1 MSLLTDWLQVAQKG
15 RVSFQHTGVQY
26 QSTREQL
33 VEATLLREEGSLS
46 DTGALCI
53 NTGKFTGRSPKDK
66 FIVEDAITRDTVNW
80 NQFNQPISQEVF
92 DGLRDKMLL
101 YLFQQPALWVRDVRA
116 GDHPEFHLSIRVVN
130 ENPWSNLFVANMF
143 LPPDY
148 SLAVAQPDWLIIH
161 LPSFLADP
169 ATDGVPHAQFS
180 LLSFTSRIILIG
192 GTGYTGEM
200 KKGIFT
206 VLNFLLPHQ
215 HQVLSMHCSAN
226 KGTTGDVAIFF
237 GLSGTG
243 KTTLSA
249 DPNRQLIGDDEH
261 GWTDEG
267 VFNFEGGC
275 YAKVINLNPTQEPEI
290 YGAIRNGALL
300 ENTRF
305 FPGTQQVDYANKSV
319 TENTRVS
326 YPLSFIPHACSP
338 ARGGHPAILFF
349 LTCDAYGVLP
359 PISQLS
365 VEEAMYQFI
374 SGYTAKV
381 AGTETGITEPVAT
394 FSACF
399 GAPFMPLHPG
409 VYAQLLGKKLHQ
421 QGVEVWLINTGW
433 IGGAYGTG
441 SRIKLS
447 YTRNM
452 IEAVFQRKFEG
463 VTKATHPNFGMQIPT
478 QCEGIPDDI
487 LLPWKSWQ
495 DENAYQ
501 NQSNRLAKMFAENF
515 EQYASGVDENIR
527 NAGPKLIP

>member
-15 RVSFQHTGVQY
+15 RVSFQHPGVKY

-33 VEATLLREEGSLS
+33 VEATLLRAEGSLS

-66 FIVEDAITRDTVNW
+66 FIVKDAITGDTVNW
-80 NQFNQPISQEVF
+80 NQFNQPISEKVF
-92 DGLRDKMLL
+92 DGLRDKMLK
-101 YLFQQPALWVRDVRA
+101 YLAQQPAVWVRDVRA
-116 GDHPEFHLSIRVVN
+116 GDHPKFHLSIRVVN

-143 LPPDY
+143 LPSD
-148 SLAVAQPDWLIIH
+148 SSVEDSQPDWLIIQ

-180 LLSFTSRIILIG
+180 LLSFTSKMILIG

-206 VLNFLLPHQ
+206 VLNFLLPQQ
-215 HQVLSMHCSAN
+215 HHVLSMHCSAN
-226 KGTTGDVAIFF
+226 KGTTGEVAIFF

-447 YTRNM
+447 YTRTM
-452 IEAVFQRKFEG
+452 IESVFQRKFQG

-478 QCEGIPDDI
+478 HCEGIPDEI

-515 EQYASGVDENIR
+515 EQYVSGVDENIR

>member
-1 MSLLTDWLQVAQKG
+1 MSRLRDWGQVLISERG
-15 RVSFQHTGVQY
+15 EFDHPGVQY
-26 QSTREQL
+26 QCTRELL
-33 VEATLLREEGSLS
+33 VTQTLLRGEGSES

-66 FIVEDAITRDTVNW
+66 FIVQDAITRDTVNW
-80 NQFNQPISQEVF
+80 NQFNQPISEQVF
-92 DGLRDKMLL
+92 EGLRDKMLN
-101 YLFQQPALWVRDVRA
+101 YLDQQPAVWVRDVRA
-116 GDHPEFHLSIRVVN
+116 GDHPEFHLSIRIMN

-148 SLAVAQPDWLIIH
+148 SVEDAQPDWLIIQ
-161 LPSFLADP
+161 LPSFQADP
-169 ATDGVPHAQFS
+169 TIDGVPHAQFS
-180 LLSFTSRIILIG
+180 LLSFTSKTILIG

-226 KGTTGDVAIFF
+226 KGTTGEVAIFF

-275 YAKVINLNPTQEPEI
+275 YAKVINLNAAQEPEI
-290 YGAIRNGALL
+290 FSAIRKGALL

-305 FPGTQQVDYANKSV
+305 IPDTHQVDFANKSV

-365 VEEAMYQFI
+365 VAEAMYQFI

-381 AGTETGITEPVAT
+381 AGTETGISEPVAT

-409 VYAQLLGKKLHQ
+409 IYAQLLGKKLQ
-421 QGVEVWLINTGW
+421 QLGVEVWLINTGW

-447 YTRNM
+447 YTRTM
-452 IEAVFQRKFEG
+452 IEAVFQRKFQG
-463 VTKATHPNFGMQIPT
+463 VTKIAHPNFGMQIPT
-478 QCEGIPDDI
+478 HCEGIPDDI
-487 LLPWKSWQ
+487 LIPWKSWQ

-501 NQSNRLAKMFAENF
+501 NQSNRLATMFAENF

-527 NAGPKLIP
+527 NAGPKVIP